1 LVFFIL
7 GCGDE
12 EGGESDAERARRGT
26 RPSRLFLRM
35 TIGERKQA
43 SRPKTPEFRPLS
55 IARLW
60 VRNRPPARART
71 RVSRP
76 PTASSQRPPRHARRA
91 KKNKRISPTGFDP
104 VTCGLPIQLFNH
116 YGPTTL
122 PLSYGD
128 RWHAFTR
135 GKKPESYAK
144 WGRIGKYDP
153 LKKSGICISFALI
166 ALFVF
171 FEEARF
177 AFFGD

>member
-1 LVFFIL
+1 MTRR
-7 GCGDE
+7 
-12 EGGESDAERARRGT
+12 EGRATRARATRDETVASFFANDDWREKTSVASENTRVSPPLDRASLGT
-26 RPSRLFLRM
+26 
-35 TIGERKQA
+35 E
-43 SRPKTPEFRPLS
+43 
-55 IARLW
+55 
-60 VRNRPPARART
+60 PPARAR
-71 RVSRP
+71 
-76 PTASSQRPPRHARRA
+76 ANARLETTDSLLSAAAAARTPS
-91 KKNKRISPTGFDP
+91 KKNKSISPTGFDP
-104 VTCGLPIQLFNH
+104 VTCGLPTQLFNH

-144 WGRIGKYDP
+144 LGRIGEYAP